1 MKNAKKNL
9 VFHFGVGRHVSFP
22 QTPVAKTA
30 MLLQNYFHLIVL
42 AFRKTTWK
50 LEGSK
55 EMKAQPP
62 LHMYENGENKA
73 DVRTRVVESDCNK
86 NI

>member
-1 MKNAKKNL
+1 
-9 VFHFGVGRHVSFP
+9 
-22 QTPVAKTA
+22 

-73 DVRTRVVESDCNK
+73 DVHTLGCKMFGLGQKVLSRLA
-86 NI
+86 

>member
-1 MKNAKKNL
+1 MI
-9 VFHFGVGRHVSFP
+9 FP
-22 QTPVAKTA
+22 TEK
-30 MLLQNYFHLIVL
+30 LLQNYFHLIVL
-42 AFRKTTWK
+42 AFGKTTWK

-73 DVRTRVVESDCNK
+73 DVPTRVESDCNM